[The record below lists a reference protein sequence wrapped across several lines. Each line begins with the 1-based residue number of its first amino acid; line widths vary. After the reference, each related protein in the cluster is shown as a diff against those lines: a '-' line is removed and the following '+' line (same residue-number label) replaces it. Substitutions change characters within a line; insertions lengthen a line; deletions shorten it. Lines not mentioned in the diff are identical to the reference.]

1 MELRTVG
8 AVNSSVLS
16 AKSTVISNKSASQMT
31 SRGHSDSSG
40 FSAFAREIIRA
51 AAENKKSLL
60 SERAALDFKPENDHE
75 IPTMSSDEIKAAIDE
90 IVKNAAE
97 SHAKEVESAKT
108 DAAQSTASD
117 PVDPVQTNGEKTEQ
131 KTMAEW
137 VKEQTEKLDKF
148 LAEREYDKKH
158 DQKLIDIRTKMRQG
172 KTLSPTEQQ
181 YLAAKDPEGYSSFQK
196 INSARQ
202 MFKCSLRSCR
212 TKDDVNSMRL
222 ANALTALSEYR
233 KATRKGGS
241 GDDIVALNA
250 AFENELRDF
259 SQSSGYRKLPTVAEC
274 NKFDRDIAKAR
285 RYEQEKR
292 LEKRRLAA
300 EKAKKYKKKKKAI
313 KTPGDGKR
321 TVAQVLA
328 DPTSKKVIAS
338 RAKQTYCTCS
348 LSYDITR
355 RMNSKA

>member
-16 AKSTVISNKSASQMT
+16 AKSTAVSNKSASQMT
-31 SRGHSDSSG
+31 SKGHSDSSG
-40 FSAFAREIIRA
+40 FSALAREIARA
-51 AAENKKSLL
+51 AAEKKKALL
-60 SERAALDFKPENDHE
+60 SEHAAPDTENDHE
-75 IPTMSSDEIKAAIDE
+75 IPTMSSDEIREAIDE

-97 SHAKEVESAKT
+97 SHSKETDITKT
-108 DAAQSTASD
+108 DAAQNAST
-117 PVDPVQTNGEKTEQ
+117 VDPVKTNGENTEQ
-131 KTMAEW
+131 KSMAEW
-137 VKEQTEKLDKF
+137 VKEQMEKLDSF

-196 INSARQ
+196 INSARK
-202 MFKCSLRSCR
+202 MFRCTLNSCR

-241 GDDIVALNA
+241 GEDIVALNA

-259 SQSSGYRKLPTVAEC
+259 SQTSNYRKLPTVAEC
-274 NKFDRDIAKAR
+274 NKFDRDLAKAR
-285 RYEQEKR
+285 KYEQEKR

-300 EKAKKYKKKKKAI
+300 EKAKKYKKKKKAV

-321 TVAQVLA
+321 TVAQVLN
-328 DPTSKKVIAS
+328 DPTSKKVLAS

-355 RMNSKA
+355 KMNSKA